1 LVLVPQFF
9 FYPEPWVASRKK
21 GHERKKK
28 HEVKKRSTKEKR
40 KKEARSKKKKKE
52 SRSKKRKK
60 KPRSEKKKKEARRK
74 KETTKVK
81 KMRLFGGVN
90 KIHLA
95 IGVSYFVMIA
105 AYALVVWRSGRPIEP
120 VSLARASSSTPTA
133 RRGMDDVVVSL
144 FGQTKDEILANGA
157 AAAGSFA
164 LNKAKSLAPN
174 FAIGAVASTA

>member
-1 LVLVPQFF
+1 
-9 FYPEPWVASRKK
+9 
-21 GHERKKK
+21 
-28 HEVKKRSTKEKR
+28 
-40 KKEARSKKKKKE
+40 
-52 SRSKKRKK
+52 
-60 KPRSEKKKKEARRK
+60 
-74 KETTKVK
+74 
-81 KMRLFGGVN
+81 VN

>member
-1 LVLVPQFF
+1 M
-9 FYPEPWVASRKK
+9 
-21 GHERKKK
+21 
-28 HEVKKRSTKEKR
+28 EK
-40 KKEARSKKKKKE
+40 
-52 SRSKKRKK
+52 
-60 KPRSEKKKKEARRK
+60 
-74 KETTKVK
+74 TG

-105 AYALVVWRSGRPIEP
+105 AYAVVVWRSGRPIEP

-144 FGQTKDEILANGA
+144 FGQTKDEILTNGA
-157 AAAGSFA
+157 AVAGSFA

>member
-1 LVLVPQFF
+1 M
-9 FYPEPWVASRKK
+9 KN
-21 GHERKKK
+21 
-28 HEVKKRSTKEKR
+28 EVKKRKN
-40 KKEARSKKKKKE
+40 EARSKKM
-52 SRSKKRKK
+52 
-60 KPRSEKKKKEARRK
+60 EKTGKL
-74 KETTKVK
+74 
-81 KMRLFGGVN
+81 RLFGGVN

-105 AYALVVWRSGRPIEP
+105 AYAVVVWRSGRPIEP

-144 FGQTKDEILANGA
+144 FGQTKDEILTNGA

>member
-1 LVLVPQFF
+1 M
-9 FYPEPWVASRKK
+9 K
-21 GHERKKK
+21 
-28 HEVKKRSTKEKR
+28 
-40 KKEARSKKKKKE
+40 
-52 SRSKKRKK
+52 
-60 KPRSEKKKKEARRK
+60 
-74 KETTKVK
+74 
-81 KMRLFGGVN
+81 LFGGVN

-95 IGVSYFVMIA
+95 IGVSYFVMIV
-105 AYALVVWRSGRPIEP
+105 AYAVVVWRSGRPIEP

-157 AAAGSFA
+157 AVAGSFG

>member
-1 LVLVPQFF
+1 V
-9 FYPEPWVASRKK
+9 KN
-21 GHERKKK
+21 
-28 HEVKKRSTKEKR
+28 EVKKRKN
-40 KKEARSKKKKKE
+40 EARSKKM
-52 SRSKKRKK
+52 
-60 KPRSEKKKKEARRK
+60 EKTGKL
-74 KETTKVK
+74 
-81 KMRLFGGVN
+81 RLFGGVN

-105 AYALVVWRSGRPIEP
+105 AYAVVVWRSGRPIEP

-144 FGQTKDEILANGA
+144 FGQTKDEILTNGA